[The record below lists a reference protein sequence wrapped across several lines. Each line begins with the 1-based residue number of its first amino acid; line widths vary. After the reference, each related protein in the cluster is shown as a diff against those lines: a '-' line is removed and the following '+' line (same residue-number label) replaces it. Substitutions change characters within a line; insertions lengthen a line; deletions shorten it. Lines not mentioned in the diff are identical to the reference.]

1 MNTTTRSSVNTR
13 SATTATIQGTQHLIS
28 EIFPMRI
35 LIRIRMKKFKNQKVK
50 KIQQVE
56 QIRDKKSQ
64 EVNEK
69 FLHNHGRENR

>member
-1 MNTTTRSSVNTR
+1 
-13 SATTATIQGTQHLIS
+13 
-28 EIFPMRI
+28 
-35 LIRIRMKKFKNQKVK
+35 MKKFKKQKVK

-69 FLHNHGRENR
+69 FFHNHGRENRWTGKLILQPHQLRQLG